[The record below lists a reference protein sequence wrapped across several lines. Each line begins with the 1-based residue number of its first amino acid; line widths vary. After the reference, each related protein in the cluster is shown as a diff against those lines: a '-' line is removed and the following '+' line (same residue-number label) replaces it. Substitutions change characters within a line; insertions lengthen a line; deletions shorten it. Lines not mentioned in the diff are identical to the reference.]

1 MEEQLNELLEYLAR
15 KRDEAIL
22 CALEEAYNDAWE
34 RLDKIVNPGAWQTSD
49 FDETNKST
57 Q

>member
-1 MEEQLNELLEYLAR
+1 MEDQLNELLEYLMKQR
-15 KRDEAIL
+15 NSSIDPGK
-22 CALEEAYNDAWE
+22 EEAYNDAWE

-49 FDETNKST
+49 FDETNTST